1 MAGWRIDLL
10 ATEPPETTASGL
22 SRTVWELA
30 AALVDRGHAVRV
42 LFPADAPTG
51 RPDHRGVAAVA
62 VPTIGQGRRPFGRD
76 IAIGKNASEL
86 LDPRADLV
94 IGNDE
99 KAGAL
104 KLPRGTGGRRPV
116 FGMFVHDVAMHTF
129 ETLRPLEPN
138 RGWRQK
144 VGNFLDKRTLR
155 RLESTALGRARVII
169 VASELNRE
177 LLRKYYDLSGDRVAL
192 LPLGV
197 PDPMEVGSKDDARAA
212 LKLPRDV
219 PVVAFIGRNAER
231 QGRDTALEAYRRI
244 RVFFPGARC
253 VIVGSTV
260 RTEPGV
266 LSLGVVDEPTKAKVL
281 RAADV
286 FVFPARYEG
295 FGLAPREAM
304 RYGVATIVSRN
315 VPFDGAKAGE
325 TVRVVTDDDPGAYA
339 SELAELLADPALRR
353 KIGEAGRSY
362 ADEYSYAKM
371 AARFEALFTPLLG
384 PPS

>member
-86 LDPRADLV
+86 LDPHADLV

-104 KLPRGTGGRRPV
+104 KLPRGAGGHRPV

-144 VGNFLDKRTLR
+144 VGNFLDKRTLH

-197 PDPMEVGSKDDARAA
+197 PDPMDVGSKDDARAA

-295 FGLAPREAM
+295 YGLAPREAM

-353 KIGEAGRSY
+353 RIGEAGRSY

>member
-1 MAGWRIDLL
+1 MGRWRIDLL
-10 ATEPPETTASGL
+10 ATEAVETTSSGL
-22 SRTVWELA
+22 SRVVWELA

-42 LFPADAPTG
+42 LFPADEPSQ
-51 RPDHRGVAAVA
+51 RPAHRGVEAVA

-86 LDPRADLV
+86 LDPKADLV

-104 KLPRGTGGRRPV
+104 TLPKGPGGRRPV
-116 FGMFVHDVAMHTF
+116 FGMLVHDIALHTF
-129 ETLRPLEPN
+129 ETLRPLEPD

-144 VGNFLDKRTLR
+144 VGNFLDRRTLR
-155 RLESTALGRARVII
+155 RLEATALARARLVI

-177 LLRKYYDLSGDRVAL
+177 LLRKYYDVPSARVAL
-192 LPLGV
+192 LPYGV
-197 PDPMEVGSKDDARAA
+197 PDPLDVGSRDEARAA

-253 VIVGSTV
+253 IVVGSSV
-260 RTEPGV
+260 PVEPGV
-266 LSLGVVDEPTKAKVL
+266 LSLGVVDEPTKARVL

-286 FVFPARYEG
+286 FLFPARYEG
-295 FGLAPREAM
+295 YGLAPREAM
-304 RYGVATIVSRN
+304 RYGVATVVSRN

-325 TVRVVTDDDPGAYA
+325 TVRIVTDDDPGAYA

-353 KIGEAGRSY
+353 RVGEAGRVY
-362 ADEYSYAKM
+362 ADDYSYAKM
-371 AARFEALFTPLLG
+371 AERFEGLFAPILG
-384 PPS
+384 SPS